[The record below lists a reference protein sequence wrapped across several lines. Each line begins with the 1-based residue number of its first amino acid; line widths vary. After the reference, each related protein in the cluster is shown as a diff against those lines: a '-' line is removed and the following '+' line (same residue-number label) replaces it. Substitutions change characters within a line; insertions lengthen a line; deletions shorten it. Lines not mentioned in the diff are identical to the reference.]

1 MNCSLGCTSTPR
13 VHQHVTRTPTVTE
26 KPMIVL
32 ADLLNELKE
41 IVTSDDDRQFLDEV
55 DAILTKPSKADALG

>member
-1 MNCSLGCTSTPR
+1 
-13 VHQHVTRTPTVTE
+13 
-26 KPMIVL
+26 MIVL

-41 IVTSDDDRQFLDEV
+41 IVTSDDNRQFLDEV